1 MVQVKKNVK
10 NTHIRVFLLVKLQ
23 ASDKACNLT
32 KRNTNSK
39 CFQLFKSCTNGTKT
53 GKATHILKE
62 ILAKVNRNV
71 RQKKEFY
78 LIILFIE
85 GSVFLKNHFCGNF
98 VLNITFS
105 TKRSWLLHLSNWK
118 T

>member
-1 MVQVKKNVK
+1 MVQVEKNVK

-23 ASDKACNLT
+23 ASDKA
-32 KRNTNSK
+32 K

-85 GSVFLKNHFCGNF
+85 GSVLLKNHFCGNF